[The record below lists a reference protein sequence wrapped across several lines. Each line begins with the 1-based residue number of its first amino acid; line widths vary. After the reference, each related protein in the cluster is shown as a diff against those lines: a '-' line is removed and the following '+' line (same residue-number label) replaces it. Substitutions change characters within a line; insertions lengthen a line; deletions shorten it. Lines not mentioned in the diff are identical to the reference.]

1 VVSLKVHRHELQFD
15 SDAALRMHGDVNQVR
30 PGGKVVVGVVAIVY
44 RQTSARVEALVGW
57 FLLGWLNRDG
67 RLVEFVK

>member
-1 VVSLKVHRHELQFD
+1 
-15 SDAALRMHGDVNQVR
+15 MHGDVNQVR